1 MFTFLLLFLLL
12 CFNMKLNIMEGWSV
26 MFNLL
31 KKGSFILVVMVVF
44 NVTFVN
50 AIHQLATEHVNLPIL
65 NGASTVAGRSYKE
78 DNSKLQYFMTAQCTN
93 NSSGVDQLV
102 QVQTVRVASYSESS
116 FIDAP
121 KHQRVPLDQ
130 NHTTEAEYRLNA
142 RVKDRIWNTVKFY
155 GIWEIN

>member
-12 CFNMKLNIMEGWSV
+12 CFNMKLNIMKGWSV

-31 KKGSFILVVMVVF
+31 KKGSFILVLMVVF

-78 DNSKLQYFMTAQCTN
+78 DN
-93 NSSGVDQLV
+93 
-102 QVQTVRVASYSESS
+102 
-116 FIDAP
+116 
-121 KHQRVPLDQ
+121 
-130 NHTTEAEYRLNA
+130 
-142 RVKDRIWNTVKFY
+142 
-155 GIWEIN
+155 